1 MSERILFVDDEKFV
15 LATFR
20 RSLCKNFEVDVA
32 EGGLAA
38 LHCCEENGPYAVVIS
53 DLKMPHMDGFELLR
67 QIINPA
73 LEYTT
78 KCA

>member
-38 LHCCEENGPYAVVIS
+38 LFH
-53 DLKMPHMDGFELLR
+53 F
-67 QIINPA
+67 
-73 LEYTT
+73 
-78 KCA
+78 